1 MKESVNIAQQ
11 LGEVLK
17 AARLEKSLSIEEVS
31 RVLSL
36 RPSLVAAMESGD
48 YQEIG
53 ALLYVKNYLRKYA
66 KFLGLLDENFEFE
79 MSRLTETSD
88 VKSYGYHN
96 SAKVKQEAEEKKRS
110 NHFKYYLIFV
120 LALIAIFAYL
130 YQNGMIPAI
139 FKEMRALDTKE
150 NVSLLNE
157 RFPSIELEY
166 GIPSNQDNVSF
177 ENLLIDSVENEQAQK
192 MSADKVYQY
201 EMSARI
207 DPIANAWQEEG
218 FDTVVGKS
226 EISSQ
231 LQTQLGDNPERQR
244 GQQELVSR
252 QGQKIGTGRFN
263 ALGQSLAHYK
273 TLLSGASLPVI
284 NLGAQSEIREFIAP
298 NHHVLYLYSEPNKIH
313 YGVAVDPAIT
323 VSLIERFNRRISFFD
338 RESGFYPAL
347 EQLVTQ
353 FQLEKAEEE
362 LASITESVKI
372 QEDAIR
378 DEMAQ
383 EAVSEITVELMNLEL
398 QKLITNL
405 ELSEKTVEALQSK
418 LPQKMKV
425 NIVADDITTLDITDI
440 SGRTVTSR
448 VMAPG
453 EQYQLEGDSVYD
465 IFLGNPVV
473 IDKITVNGK
482 AIPEYY
488 YKPFN
493 DEVAS
498 VRFSLNSAQYQ

>member
-1 MKESVNIAQQ
+1 MKERVNIAQQ

-17 AARLEKSLSIEEVS
+17 NARLDKSLSIEEVS

-53 ALLYVKNYLRKYA
+53 ALLYAKNYLRKYA
-66 KFLGLLDENFEFE
+66 KFLGLLDENFEAE
-79 MSRLTETSD
+79 LSRLTEKVDT
-88 VKSYGYHN
+88 KSQTHHN

-130 YQNGMIPAI
+130 YQNGMIPAL

-177 ENLLIDSVENEQAQK
+177 ENLLIDSVEGEQVHNRKADELYQQELN
-192 MSADKVYQY
+192 SAV
-201 EMSARI
+201 
-207 DPIANAWQEEG
+207 DPIANAWQGEG
-218 FDTVVGKS
+218 IDTTVGKS
-226 EISSQ
+226 EISSP
-231 LQTQLGDNPERQR
+231 LQTQLGDDSQQQR
-244 GQQELVSR
+244 GQQGAVSR
-252 QGQKIGTGRFN
+252 QGKKTGTGRFN
-263 ALGQSLAHYK
+263 ALGQSLQHYDA
-273 TLLSGASLPVI
+273 LLSGNALPVM
-284 NLGAQSEIREFIAP
+284 NLGAQSVGREFIAP
-298 NHHVLYLYSEPNKIH
+298 NHHLLYPYSEPNKVH

-323 VSLIERFNRRISFFD
+323 AALTAQFNQKISFFD

-347 EQLVTQ
+347 DQLVTQ
-353 FQLEKAEEE
+353 FQLERAEAE
-362 LASITESVKI
+362 LAAIAESIKV

-378 DEMAQ
+378 EAMAE
-383 EAVSEITVELMNLEL
+383 EAVSEITIELMNLEL
-398 QKLITNL
+398 QKLIENL
-405 ELSEKTVEALQSK
+405 ELSEKRVEALQQQ
-418 LPQKMKV
+418 LPQKVAV
-425 NIVADDITTLDITDI
+425 NIVADDITTLDITDMN
-440 SGRTVTSR
+440 GRVVTSR

-453 EQYQLEGDSVYD
+453 EQYQLEGDGVYD
-465 IFLGNPVV
+465 IYLGNPAV

-488 YKPFN
+488 YRPFT

-498 VRFSLNSAQYQ
+498 VRFSLNSVQYQ